1 MAIRVTCSEC
11 GKTLLARDSA
21 AGKKARCPGCS
32 AVIEVPAAVY
42 EAENAALGVAS
53 AVPDADG
60 LIDLEAIE
68 VTPDDGDR
76 RPCPMCGEMIRA
88 AARRCRFCGE
98 VFESATGGSPS
109 RSRPAVARR
118 SAAGASERRLAA
130 AVSSS
135 GSATATSTAEKTAA
149 TVITC
154 ECGAAVRLPGKR
166 ESRAFRCPKC
176 KVGIPLTAD
185 AQVLKATPIP
195 TTGAPVVCTICHSPV
210 EPQEVC
216 VTCPS
221 CEQVHHRECWSE
233 IGGCGTYGCQQAPP
247 VDKSE
252 HSVQA
257 PLTAWGDVKRCPAC
271 GEMIK
276 SIALRCRFCDTEF
289 DTVDPLTKA
298 DLRKQARR
306 LEKVQ
311 SFKIIVIALF
321 VISLPG
327 CLAPIMA
334 IVDAVVLL
342 PQRDTL
348 RRCGPAFMVMGYTAL
363 GLSVIYT
370 ILLGLFML
378 SEIMS

>member
-1 MAIRVTCSEC
+1 VSIRVTCSEC
-11 GKTLLARDSA
+11 GKTLLARDTA

-32 AVIEVPAAVY
+32 AVIEVPAAAC

-60 LIDLEAIE
+60 LIDIEAFE
-68 VTPDDGDR
+68 VTRDDGDR
-76 RPCPMCGEMIRA
+76 RPCPMCGEMIRT

-98 VFESATGGSPS
+98 VFQSDGAGSSAGRR
-109 RSRPAVARR
+109 RSAVRRTAPAAAERR
-118 SAAGASERRLAA
+118 SAASGA
-130 AVSSS
+130 
-135 GSATATSTAEKTAA
+135 GSDAATSTAEA
-149 TVITC
+149 TDGAIINC

-166 ESRAFRCPKC
+166 EKRTFRCPRC

-185 AQVLKATPIP
+185 AQVLRATPIP
-195 TTGAPVVCTICHSPV
+195 TTGAPVVCTICHSQV
-210 EPQEVC
+210 EAQEVC

-221 CEQVHHRECWSE
+221 CEQVHHRECWTE

-276 SIALRCRFCDTEF
+276 SIALRCRYCDTEF

-306 LEKVQ
+306 QEEVRN
-311 SFKIIVIALF
+311 FKMF
-321 VISLPG
+321 VIVLFIVSLLST
-327 CLAPIMA
+327 CLAPLVA
-334 IVDAVVLL
+334 IVNAVVIL
-342 PQRDTL
+342 PRRETL

-363 GLSVIYT
+363 GLTVVYT
-370 ILLGLFML
+370 IAIALFML
-378 SEIMS
+378 VEMMS